1 MCKTSMKMDLYY
13 ANIHKHEHEKNMTS
27 LLCKIML
34 KTGVEHTKRN
44 EKSYFYLY
52 SFGDLIQGSFQG
64 GFFVCI
70 K

>member
-1 MCKTSMKMDLYY
+1 MCKTNMKMDLYY
-13 ANIHKHEHEKNMTS
+13 ANIQKHEHEENMTRIW
-27 LLCKIML
+27 CKIMF

-52 SFGDLIQGSFQG
+52 SFGDLIQESFQG
-64 GFFVCI
+64 SFFVCI